1 MASIIIAAAQRIRAT
16 GNLMTSASQLPLSIV
31 TDDEATLDNF
41 QPRAGALEALTVVK
55 SLVNGEAHDA
65 FFAGVS
71 GTGKSH
77 LLQAVCHGHEGA
89 ALYLPLTELIT
100 LPPEAVLDQHQAF
113 ELLVIDDTHEC
124 LTHPGWQEALFHC
137 FNQRRALE
145 LGMLWSANT
154 VPVALEGLLPDLQ
167 SRLANL
173 TTYQLV
179 RQTEQELADMLS
191 YRAARRGLI
200 LSPEVIKYVLAR
212 APRSASA
219 LMDLLERLD
228 RASLTYARP
237 ITVPLIVELKV
248 LSEDP

>member
-1 MASIIIAAAQRIRAT
+1 
-16 GNLMTSASQLPLSIV
+16 MTSANQLPLSIV
-31 TDDEATLDNF
+31 TDDEATLGNF
-41 QPRAGALEALTVVK
+41 QPRAGALEALGVAQ

-65 FFAGVS
+65 FFAGVG

-77 LLQAVCHGHEGA
+77 LLQAVCHGLDGG
-89 ALYLPLTELIT
+89 ALYIPLTELVM

-113 ELLVIDDTHEC
+113 VLLAIDDVHEC

-137 FNQRRALE
+137 FNQRRALG

-154 VPVALEGLLPDLQ
+154 VPVALAGLLPDLQ

-173 TTYQLV
+173 TTYQLA
-179 RQTEQELADMLS
+179 RQTEQELADMLA
-191 YRAARRGLI
+191 YRAGRRGLV
-200 LSPEVIKYVLAR
+200 LSPDVIRYVLAR
-212 APRSASA
+212 APRSADA

-228 RASLTYARP
+228 RASLTYSRP